1 MSYITKSRETMED
14 QPAAAPDPALYMSC
28 SECRA
33 PMREKYF
40 SINERPICAKCCP
53 TFARRI
59 KRTDGAGA
67 IWRVGLQGAL
77 VALMGVVA
85 LAVVIKFLPFLRILV
100 VIPIGYYIGKRMMRS
115 LDGYSRRRYQYLAVT
130 LTYLCFLIGFT
141 IPAIGAEREARHRR
155 AENRARMQGTLAT
168 ESDAIR
174 DELRSLNVQ
183 HGNSANPVSGEGS
196 RSEQQIAATPTK
208 AVEDNTGRGPGV
220 AFVLLLISP
229 VLGMMQF
236 GLMASV
242 IGVMAL
248 GYALYQAWKQTDGEG
263 MVLDLNGP
271 FRVGQG
277 PIPAR

>member
-1 MSYITKSRETMED
+1 MED
-14 QPAAAPDPALYMSC
+14 QPAAAPDPTLYMSC

-40 SINERPICAKCCP
+40 SMNERPICAKCCP
-53 TFARRI
+53 KFARRI
-59 KRTDGAGA
+59 KRTDGPGA

-77 VALMGVVA
+77 VALVGVVA
-85 LAVVIKFLPFLRILV
+85 LAVVIKFVPFLRILV
-100 VIPIGYYIGKRMMRS
+100 LIPIGYYIGKRMMRS
-115 LDGYSRRRYQYLAVT
+115 LDGYSRRRYQYVAVT

-141 IPAIGAEREARHRR
+141 IPAIGAEREARNRR
-155 AENRARMQGTLAT
+155 TENRAKMQGTLAT
-168 ESDAIR
+168 ETDAIR
-174 DELRSLNVQ
+174 DEMAALNAQ
-183 HGNSANPVSGEGS
+183 HGNSADPRVAS
-196 RSEQQIAATPTK
+196 RSEEQPAAAPRN
-208 AVEDNTGRGPGV
+208 AAQDGTGRGLGL
-220 AFVLLLISP
+220 AFVLLLFSP

>member
-1 MSYITKSRETMED
+1 M
-14 QPAAAPDPALYMSC
+14 
-28 SECRA
+28 
-33 PMREKYF
+33 
-40 SINERPICAKCCP
+40 NERPICAKCCP
-53 TFARRI
+53 KFARRI
-59 KRTDGAGA
+59 KRTDGPGA

-77 VALMGVVA
+77 VALVGVVA
-85 LAVVIKFLPFLRILV
+85 LAVVIKFVPFLRILV
-100 VIPIGYYIGKRMMRS
+100 LIPIGYYIGKRMMRS
-115 LDGYSRRRYQYLAVT
+115 LDGYSRRRYQYVAVT

-141 IPAIGAEREARHRR
+141 IPAIGAEREARNRR
-155 AENRARMQGTLAT
+155 AENRAKMQGTLAT
-168 ESDAIR
+168 ETDAIR
-174 DELRSLNVQ
+174 DEMAALNAQ
-183 HGNSANPVSGEGS
+183 HGNSADPRVGS
-196 RSEQQIAATPTK
+196 RSEEQAGAAPRK
-208 AVEDNTGRGPGV
+208 AVQNDTGRGLGL
-220 AFVLLLISP
+220 AFVLLLFSP